1 VLAAAL
7 NSGKKKPRPV
17 SEIYIHKLGQMLDF
31 FTIMNALKN
40 MKASPNNDFSFFKR
54 YVGPTFVCEREAER
68 LVMPDDH

>member
-1 VLAAAL
+1 MLAAAL
-7 NSGKKKPRPV
+7 NSGKKKPRPI

-54 YVGPTFVCEREAER
+54 YGLSSLSLASSG
-68 LVMPDDH
+68 

>member
-7 NSGKKKPRPV
+7 NSGKKKPRPI

-54 YVGPTFVCEREAER
+54 YGHSSFSLSLASSG
-68 LVMPDDH
+68 